1 MEAVGTGEMGE
12 GHRGLRGRGT
22 AEVPMGR
29 AGEHHEGGSKVL
41 GTEAQETGAGRRETP
56 RAGASSRDA
65 RTPGF
70 LLPLE
75 GFCVHRLP
83 CLAASATSGGCP
95 FLCPP
100 PAPSLPPSVGLF
112 RPYPS
117 VQNCQTKL
125 LKKIYPINERTQ
137 EGQNGSWK
145 GLGLAIPGGS
155 PGCSLCQQAP
165 CQTLPGCL
173 LPWCPG
179 RAQL

>member
-1 MEAVGTGEMGE
+1 MGE
-12 GHRGLRGRGT
+12 GHRGLKGWGT

-41 GTEAQETGAGRRETP
+41 GTEAQETEQHSSGVLSTDWSREE
-56 RAGASSRDA
+56 GDSKGWGLLQRDA

-70 LLPLE
+70 LIPLE

-83 CLAASATSGGCP
+83 CLAASATSGGRP

-100 PAPSLPPSVGLF
+100 PAPSLPPPVGLF

-125 LKKIYPINERTQ
+125 LEKN
-137 EGQNGSWK
+137 
-145 GLGLAIPGGS
+145 
-155 PGCSLCQQAP
+155 
-165 CQTLPGCL
+165 LPNK
-173 LPWCPG
+173 
-179 RAQL
+179 